1 MTSALDILVVDDNA
15 ANLRLVSFLL
25 RNKGYVVRT
34 AVDAIEARAAID
46 DRTPDLILMDVQLPG
61 VDGLTLTRQLR
72 ADPRTRDTCIVAVTA
87 YAMKGDEQKAIA
99 AGCDGYITKP
109 IDTRSLPATIRGY
122 LARGGASP
130 REIE

>member
-1 MTSALDILVVDDNA
+1 MTATFDILVVDDNP

-34 AVDAIEARAAID
+34 AVDATEARAAID

-109 IDTRSLPATIRGY
+109 IDTRSLPSAVRRY
-122 LARGGASP
+122 LARGSTTA
-130 REIE
+130 REVE